1 MRFFVP
7 SVTDQQEAEAAYRS
21 IRDRVAGVAGQVS
34 DRRIY
39 RLKFHDGSEQ
49 RVVVVGSDRH
59 GLGNGHVLAIF
70 EGSDNRFYVCTH
82 KQNQADAEPHTAEP
96 HTIDKGAVVEAEEF
110 TAMA

>member
-7 SVTDQQEAEAAYRS
+7 SVTDQQDAETAYRS
-21 IRDRVAGVAGQVS
+21 IRDRVTGMAGQVT

-39 RLKFHDGSEQ
+39 RLKFHDGSGH

-59 GLGNGHVLAIF
+59 GLGSGPVLAIF
-70 EGSDNRFYVCTH
+70 EGSDDRFYVCTH
-82 KQNQADAEPHTAEP
+82 KQNQAEAEP

-110 TAMA
+110 TALA